1 MKIKGGV
8 VSKIKMRHHVVPSSR
23 GGPNEEWNLYFFH
36 KGIEIHIERHKA
48 YHFLFE
54 NHLPSEAITDVQN
67 KYSNKDGSLNKR
79 RVSGNNLKAWV
90 TVFGENADPKEAIDF
105 IEREF
110 LPIEQKWEPKGKE
123 VRKNRGKRR

>member
-1 MKIKGGV
+1 M
-8 VSKIKMRHHVVPSSR
+8 
-23 GGPNEEWNLYFFH
+23 
-36 KGIEIHIERHKA
+36 
-48 YHFLFE
+48 
-54 NHLPSEAITDVQN
+54 PSEAITDVQN